1 MADNSVFISYRRDP
15 GYPWARLIWENLGD
29 KGVDAFLDLESMRA
43 AGRFDDRLLN
53 QIASRPY
60 FIAILTARTLDRC
73 ASPDDWMRRE
83 IEHAIDT
90 NRIIVPTFI
99 APFEPSG
106 FPADLPSHI
115 DKALS
120 QSQGLTVYS
129 QYLSAAT
136 DKLADELLA
145 PVEME
150 SIGLTEEDAR
160 FQSRAIR
167 QVRAL
172 PPPPLPPTPIAEP
185 DGTDTDT
192 DTDTDAIGTAAPAV
206 AAGVISADTPD
217 APNEPPDTTPTDTHD
232 APTEP
237 PETTPTDTHGVPTEP
252 GTPDAPTEPRE
263 TTATDAVVAPAVETE
278 VAADSGPV
286 TSLDAG
292 PARSSA
298 TDSVSAAPPAA
309 RASTSTGE
317 SDDSTRRR
325 RRLLGGGVVAAI
337 VIAAVAAVV
346 VFSQGDDGPS
356 TVLEAGTWLEPGDA
370 VRSPNGAHELVM
382 TSSGRLRLRTGG
394 TIVWEPN
401 YSPTSTAAAIV
412 QPSDGNFVVYR
423 STDPESGALWASGT
437 TDVGPGGTLRVID
450 ESGAGFVVIEDADG
464 IRRWREPERTNDPP
478 PAATQQGTTATVPPP
493 EETAATNPSTDT
505 AEERLRSIVERDTQ
519 IVDQAVDAWVVQLE
533 RETRRP
539 RGRRR
544 RAVDPRSNRRGVR
557 HVERPERDVPRQ
569 RSRLQPQPGPPA
581 RFLSNRL
588 LGLVLLPGAARR
600 PAVRVA

>member
-1 MADNSVFISYRRDP
+1 MADNRVFISYRRDP

-73 ASPDDWMRRE
+73 AGPDDWMRRE

-185 DGTDTDT
+185 DGTDADA
-192 DTDTDAIGTAAPAV
+192 DADAIGTAAPA
-206 AAGVISADTPD
+206 AAGGVISAGTPD
-217 APNEPPDTTPTDTHD
+217 APTEQAEPPDTTPTDTHD

-237 PETTPTDTHGVPTEP
+237 PDTTP
-252 GTPDAPTEPRE
+252 
-263 TTATDAVVAPAVETE
+263 
-278 VAADSGPV
+278 
-286 TSLDAG
+286 
-292 PARSSA
+292 
-298 TDSVSAAPPAA
+298 
-309 RASTSTGE
+309 
-317 SDDSTRRR
+317 
-325 RRLLGGGVVAAI
+325 
-337 VIAAVAAVV
+337 
-346 VFSQGDDGPS
+346 
-356 TVLEAGTWLEPGDA
+356 
-370 VRSPNGAHELVM
+370 
-382 TSSGRLRLRTGG
+382 
-394 TIVWEPN
+394 
-401 YSPTSTAAAIV
+401 
-412 QPSDGNFVVYR
+412 
-423 STDPESGALWASGT
+423 
-437 TDVGPGGTLRVID
+437 
-450 ESGAGFVVIEDADG
+450 
-464 IRRWREPERTNDPP
+464 
-478 PAATQQGTTATVPPP
+478 
-493 EETAATNPSTDT
+493 
-505 AEERLRSIVERDTQ
+505 
-519 IVDQAVDAWVVQLE
+519 
-533 RETRRP
+533 
-539 RGRRR
+539 
-544 RAVDPRSNRRGVR
+544 
-557 HVERPERDVPRQ
+557 
-569 RSRLQPQPGPPA
+569 
-581 RFLSNRL
+581 
-588 LGLVLLPGAARR
+588 
-600 PAVRVA
+600 